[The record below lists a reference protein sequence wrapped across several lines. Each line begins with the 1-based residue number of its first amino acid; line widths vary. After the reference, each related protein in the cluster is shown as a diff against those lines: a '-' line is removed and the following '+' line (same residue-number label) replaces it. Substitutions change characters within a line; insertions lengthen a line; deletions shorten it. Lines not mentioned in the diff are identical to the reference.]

1 MSAATR
7 ACTLR
12 SMHTL
17 PFASFTG
24 PALRAAAHV
33 RLRRWDALARDP
45 ELAQR
50 ATLRWLCSRAAD
62 TAFGVAHRLGDC
74 ASWEEFRDAVPVRE
88 YGDFLPWLQRM
99 RTGERDVLWPGFVP
113 FFAMSG
119 GTTLGPGGL
128 KYLPVSRDQLRWQ
141 TKAAFDVVARYV
153 ELTGDRALT
162 GGYSLGLV
170 PPVVLHREGA
180 VEVSSNPAL
189 LLHHAPQL
197 SRAFS
202 LPRPPVSAV
211 VDFEERLTAIAEAYV
226 EHDVRMVAATPCW
239 LPVFFEK
246 LIDAANARGRRA
258 STVREIWPGLR
269 GLITGGANPG
279 PYRLLI
285 ADRVG
290 AELPIVDHY
299 NSTEAGLVA
308 CADRLDGDELLMVPD
323 RGTFYEFVERGSGG
337 RRVPL
342 WEVETDRDYAVIIS
356 TPSGLLGYAL
366 GDVVRFTSVSPHRV
380 KIVGRVSGG
389 LSPVHEVTSESMI
402 EAAVLAACAQTG
414 AATIELTS
422 AADEPS
428 GAGGKSRYRFFVEF
442 ARAPASIAEFTRTLD
457 DELKKQNVLYGVYR
471 VNDVLLLPP
480 EVVSLPPGAS
490 ARFMNAL
497 GPRSVQQKFPR
508 TLDRARRAVLERTLA
523 S

>member
-1 MSAATR
+1 M
-7 ACTLR
+7 
-12 SMHTL
+12 
-17 PFASFTG
+17 
-24 PALRAAAHV
+24 RAAAHV
-33 RLRRWDALARDP
+33 RVRRWDALTKDP
-45 ELAQR
+45 EPAQR
-50 ATLRWLCSRAAD
+50 ETLRWLCHRAANTD
-62 TAFGVAHRLGDC
+62 FGAAHRLGDC

-88 YGDFLPWLQRM
+88 YGEFLPWLQRM
-99 RTGERDVLWPGFVP
+99 RAGEHDVLWPGFVP
-113 FFAMSG
+113 FFAQSG

-153 ELTGDRALT
+153 ELTDARALT

-170 PPVVLHREGA
+170 PPVVLAREGA

-202 LPRPPVSAV
+202 LPRQPVSAV
-211 VDFEERLTAIAEAYV
+211 VDFEARLTAIAEAYV
-226 EHDVRMVAATPCW
+226 EHDVRLVAASPCW
-239 LPVFFEK
+239 LPLFFDK
-246 LIDAANARGRRA
+246 LIEAANVRGRRV
-258 STVREIWPGLR
+258 STVREIWPHLH

-279 PYRLLI
+279 PYRRLI
-285 ADRVG
+285 AERIG
-290 AELPIVDHY
+290 SELPIIDHY
-299 NSTEAGLVA
+299 NATEAGLVA
-308 CADRLDGDELLMVPD
+308 CADRLDSDELLMVPD
-323 RGTFYEFVERGSGG
+323 RGTFYEFVERGTGG
-337 RRVPL
+337 WRVPL
-342 WEVETDRDYAVIIS
+342 WEVKTGRDYAVIIS

-366 GDVVRFTSVSPHRV
+366 GDVVRFTSLAPHRV

-402 EAAVLAACAQTG
+402 EAAVLAACAKTD

-422 AADEPS
+422 AADEPTA
-428 GAGGKSRYRFFVEF
+428 AGGKSRYRFFIEF
-442 ARAPASIAEFTRTLD
+442 ARAPASIPEFTHTLD

-471 VNDVLLLPP
+471 TNDVLLLPP
-480 EVVSLPPGAS
+480 EVISLPPGAS

-508 TLDRARRAVLERTLA
+508 TLDRARRTVLETTLTGGE
-523 S
+523 